1 RNGGPTEATARDD
14 QDTYSL
20 RPGQVARRADEWEG
34 GIVTSPSSRS
44 SCMHVESVCTYALHS
59 LPADEAIA
67 LEAHLTACAECRREL
82 KSFQP
87 VIDSL
92 VGWPTDILRP
102 TPQLWGRLAQRIAD
116 ETGAKPFLPRT
127 SSYREPAWEE
137 VASGIFCKILASDAE
152 RSRV

>member
-1 RNGGPTEATARDD
+1 VANRARPRRALGHARAGTRAVRSAQGIDRGRTRRDRDRILLRVDTRRNGGPTEATARDD

-67 LEAHLTACAECRREL
+67 LEVHLTACAECRREL

-102 TPQLWGRLAQRIAD
+102 TPQLWG
-116 ETGAKPFLPRT
+116 
-127 SSYREPAWEE
+127 
-137 VASGIFCKILASDAE
+137 
-152 RSRV
+152 